1 MLIEALTALAG
12 AGGAALVGA
21 MATDAWTSTR
31 SGVARLFGRAGAAQ
45 QAVIEAQL
53 DGNAA
58 LVAQA
63 DDPDEVRRSLVPVWR
78 LQLEALL
85 RQHPEAE
92 QELRA
97 LVSQVREALPPQTW
111 VQTNIARD
119 HATQYNVQHGNMH
132 VHPGR
137 AGHIGSTGD
146 AGEGL
151 P

>member
-1 MLIEALTALAG
+1 MLVEALTALAG
-12 AGGAALVGA
+12 AGGTALVGA

-31 SGVARLFGRAGAAQ
+31 SGVARLFGRGGTAQ
-45 QAVIEAQL
+45 QTAIEAQL
-53 DGNAA
+53 DSNAA

-63 DDPDEVRRSLVPVWR
+63 DDPDEVRRSLLPMWR

-97 LVSQVREALPPQTW
+97 LVSQVRAALPEQRW

-119 HATQYNVQHGNMH
+119 HSTQYNVQHGTIH
-132 VHPGR
+132 VHPG
-137 AGHIGSTGD
+137 GSHQTGC
-146 AGEGL
+146 
-151 P
+151 